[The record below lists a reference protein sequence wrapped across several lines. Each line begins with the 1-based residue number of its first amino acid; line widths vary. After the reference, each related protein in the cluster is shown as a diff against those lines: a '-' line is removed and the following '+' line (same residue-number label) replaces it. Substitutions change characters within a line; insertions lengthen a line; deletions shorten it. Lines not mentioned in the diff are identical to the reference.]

1 MAPAGNDH
9 CMAEDNRGWGSVFA
23 VRRAWEPSSLARGE
37 QSHSHQNVQGFATQT
52 STYEKTTL
60 YPFFHNHCRPKQR
73 HSEHRLTYSSVS
85 SSDQLKRILGFS
97 NYKGKLGWLLK
108 RKKKVPDTNTLR
120 WIPRQV
126 TRPCTPV
133 RCVQKEPARS
143 RRIEQVTDP
152 APNTNQ
158 GAGYSAQLQ
167 IKSTFKS
174 RTNIWLDRLLLFLD
188 LSELPQR
195 Y

>member
-9 CMAEDNRGWGSVFA
+9 CMAEDNRGWGSVFT

-52 STYEKTTL
+52 SAYKKTTL

-85 SSDQLKRILGFS
+85 SSDQLNRILCFS

-126 TRPCTPV
+126 TRQCTPV

-188 LSELPQR
+188 P
-195 Y
+195 

>member
-9 CMAEDNRGWGSVFA
+9 CMAEDNRGWGSVFT

-52 STYEKTTL
+52 SAYKKTTL

-85 SSDQLKRILGFS
+85 SSDQLNRILCFS

-188 LSELPQR
+188 P
-195 Y
+195 

>member
-37 QSHSHQNVQGFATQT
+37 QRHSHQNVQGFATQT

-85 SSDQLKRILGFS
+85 SSDQLNCILCFS

-126 TRPCTPV
+126 TRQCTPV

-188 LSELPQR
+188 P
-195 Y
+195 